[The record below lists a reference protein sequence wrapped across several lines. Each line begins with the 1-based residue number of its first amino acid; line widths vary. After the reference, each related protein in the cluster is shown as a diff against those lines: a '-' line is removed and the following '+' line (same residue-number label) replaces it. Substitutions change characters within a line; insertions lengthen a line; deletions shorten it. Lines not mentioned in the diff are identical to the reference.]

1 MSLNSNKKMNY
12 NSVVKLLVAVTIIQ
26 TFLAVMF
33 IVLNLMFYRANFN
46 QNINNNTQIVNI
58 DNSPKYEKVD
68 INTCSY
74 EVLDNLKG
82 IGEVKANEIIKNRP
96 YEDIYQ
102 VKKIIGEKTFENIKN
117 HITVG
122 GKDE

>member
-12 NSVVKLLVAVTIIQ
+12 NSVVKLLIVANLIQ
-26 TFLAVMF
+26 VFVVVML

-46 QNINNNTQIVNI
+46 QNINT
-58 DNSPKYEKVD
+58 
-68 INTCSY
+68 SY
-74 EVLDNLKG
+74 EALDNLKG

-102 VKKIIGEKTFENIKN
+102 LNKIIGDKTFENIKN
-117 HITVG
+117 HIMVG